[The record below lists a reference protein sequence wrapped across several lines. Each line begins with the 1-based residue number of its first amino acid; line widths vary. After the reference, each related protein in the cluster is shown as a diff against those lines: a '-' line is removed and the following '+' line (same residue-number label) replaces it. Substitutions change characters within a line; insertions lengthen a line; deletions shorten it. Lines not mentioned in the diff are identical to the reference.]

1 MWALSIVCAI
11 ALISHLVSIAVAARR
26 IRKAA
31 PTATDW
37 QIKRP
42 PVSILRPVCGLENN
56 LAETLESTFHLDWPE
71 VEIIFCVAA
80 TDDPAIP
87 LVERLIAAHPDVAA
101 RLLVGDVKVSVN
113 PKLNNVVKGWNAA
126 CHDWIV
132 LADSNVLAPSD
143 YLDRLFARW
152 LPGTG
157 MVCSPPAGSAP
168 EGFWAEVECV
178 WLNSFQA
185 RWQLV
190 ADEIGF
196 GFGQGKTMLMQRSL
210 LDASGGIES
219 LAEEVAEDAAAT
231 KIVRTAGLCVRLT
244 IEPFQQPLGRRSWGG
259 IWRRQLRWARLR
271 RASFPLYFAPEI
283 LSGGAL
289 PMLSTAVLVGFGDWP
304 LWAGLLYAALWYGSE
319 ILLTRLFRWPLS
331 LRTPAALLLRDAA
344 LPALWAAAWF
354 GNGFVWRGNQMAV
367 PPARHRR
374 DKMAA

>member
-1 MWALSIVCAI
+1 MWALSIFCAT
-11 ALISHLVSIAVAARR
+11 ALVSQMLSIACAAWR
-26 IRKAA
+26 IRKAQ
-31 PTATDW
+31 PHATEW
-37 QIKRP
+37 QVRRP

-56 LAETLESTFHLDWPE
+56 LAETLESSFHLDWPE
-71 VEIIFCVAA
+71 VEILFCVAA
-80 TDDPAIP
+80 ADDPAIP

-113 PKLNNVVKGWNAA
+113 PKLNNVVKGWKAA
-126 CHDWIV
+126 RHDWIV

-168 EGFWAEVECV
+168 EGFWAEVECA

-210 LDASGGIES
+210 LGASGGIER

-244 IEPFQQPLGRRSWGG
+244 LEPFQQPLGQRSWTG

-283 LSGGAL
+283 ASGGAL

-304 LWAGLLYAALWYGSE
+304 FWAGLLYAALWYGSE
-319 ILLTRLFRWPLS
+319 ILLTALFRWPLS
-331 LRTPAALLLRDAA
+331 PLTLLAMLLRDAA

-374 DKMAA
+374 DKIAA